1 MGLIELP
8 PMARPLLGAALS
20 AAVLTATPALALSDT
35 TSLRLAQPPA
45 VSTVHVAHDFTSHAH
60 TPKGDLLFPETA
72 LLATTEDGLLF
83 PETARPELP
92 LQRALRE
99 YGPYLPVIFLL
110 WLASGAYFQWRFGV
124 ATPGGGGDRVAEAR
138 AAKRRA
144 DWLEASRIPGADDD
158 AAAAPPPWSLVE
170 AHDDLSGRIGRLKNA
185 LRERFN
191 DRKS

>member
-20 AAVLTATPALALSDT
+20 AALTATPALALSDT
-35 TSLRLAQPPA
+35 PSLRLAQPPA
-45 VSTVHVAHDFTSHAH
+45 VSTVHVTHDLPSH
-60 TPKGDLLFPETA
+60 TTEVSLLFPETA

-83 PETARPELP
+83 PETPRPELP

-170 AHDDLSGRIGRLKNA
+170 AHDDLSARVGRLKDA
-185 LRERFN
+185 LRERF

>member
-1 MGLIELP
+1 M
-8 PMARPLLGAALS
+8 
-20 AAVLTATPALALSDT
+20 
-35 TSLRLAQPPA
+35 
-45 VSTVHVAHDFTSHAH
+45 
-60 TPKGDLLFPETA
+60 LFPETA
-72 LLATTEDGLLF
+72 MLATTEDGLLF
-83 PETARPELP
+83 PETPRPELP

-170 AHDDLSGRIGRLKNA
+170 AHDDFSNRVGRLKDA
-185 LRERFN
+185 LRKRF

>member
-1 MGLIELP
+1 MRLIELP

-20 AAVLTATPALALSDT
+20 AALTATPALALSDT
-35 TSLRLAQPPA
+35 TPLRLAQPPT
-45 VSTVHVAHDFTSHAH
+45 VSTVHVAHDFTSH
-60 TPKGDLLFPETA
+60 TTEVSLLFPETA

-83 PETARPELP
+83 PETPRPELP

-170 AHDDLSGRIGRLKNA
+170 AHDDLSARVGRLKDA
-185 LRERFN
+185 LRERF

>member
-1 MGLIELP
+1 MRLIELP

-35 TSLRLAQPPA
+35 TPLRLAQPPA
-45 VSTVHVAHDFTSHAH
+45 VSTVHVAHDFTPH

-83 PETARPELP
+83 PEPPRPELP

-170 AHDDLSGRIGRLKNA
+170 AHDLFAARVGRLKNA

>member
-1 MGLIELP
+1 
-8 PMARPLLGAALS
+8 MARPLLGAALS
-20 AAVLTATPALALSDT
+20 AALTATPALALSDT
-35 TSLRLAQPPA
+35 TPPRLAQPPT
-45 VSTVHVAHDFTSHAH
+45 VSTVQAAHDFTSQ
-60 TPKGDLLFPETA
+60 TTEGGMLFPETA
-72 LLATTEDGLLF
+72 MLATTEDGLLF
-83 PETARPELP
+83 PETPRPELP

-170 AHDDLSGRIGRLKNA
+170 AHDLFAARVGRLKNA

>member
-1 MGLIELP
+1 MRLELP

-20 AAVLTATPALALSDT
+20 AALTATPALALSDT
-35 TSLRLAQPPA
+35 MPSLQPPA

-83 PETARPELP
+83 PETPRAELP

-170 AHDDLSGRIGRLKNA
+170 AHDDLSARVGRLKDA
-185 LRERFN
+185 LRERF

>member
-20 AAVLTATPALALSDT
+20 AALTATPALALSDT

-45 VSTVHVAHDFTSHAH
+45 VSAVHVAHDFTSH
-60 TPKGDLLFPETA
+60 TTEVSLLFPETA

-83 PETARPELP
+83 PETPRPELP

-170 AHDDLSGRIGRLKNA
+170 AHDDLSARVGRLKDA
-185 LRERFN
+185 LRERF

>member
-20 AAVLTATPALALSDT
+20 AALTATPALALSDT
-35 TSLRLAQPPA
+35 TPLLLAQPPA
-45 VSTVHVAHDFTSHAH
+45 VSTVHVAHDFTSH
-60 TPKGDLLFPETA
+60 TTEVSLLFPETA

-83 PETARPELP
+83 PETPRPELP

>member
-1 MGLIELP
+1 
-8 PMARPLLGAALS
+8 MARPLLGAALS
-20 AAVLTATPALALSDT
+20 AALTATPALALSDT
-35 TSLRLAQPPA
+35 TPPA
-45 VSTVHVAHDFTSHAH
+45 ISTMHVARDFTSQ
-60 TPKGDLLFPETA
+60 TA
-72 LLATTEDGLLF
+72 EDGLLF
-83 PETARPELP
+83 PETAPGLSAWALADSDLTPPEQP

-144 DWLEASRIPGADDD
+144 DWLEASRIPGADDN

-170 AHDDLSGRIGRLKNA
+170 AHDDLSARVGRLKDA
-185 LRERFN
+185 LRERF

>member
-1 MGLIELP
+1 
-8 PMARPLLGAALS
+8 MARPLLGAALS
-20 AAVLTATPALALSDT
+20 AALTATPALALSDT
-35 TSLRLAQPPA
+35 APLHLAQPPA
-45 VSTVHVAHDFTSHAH
+45 VSTVYVATVHVAHDFTPH
-60 TPKGDLLFPETA
+60 TTEGGLLFPEAA

-83 PETARPELP
+83 PETPRPELP

-170 AHDDLSGRIGRLKNA
+170 AHDDLSARVGRLKNA
-185 LRERFN
+185 PRERF

>member
-1 MGLIELP
+1 MRLIELP

-20 AAVLTATPALALSDT
+20 AALTATPALALSDMP
-35 TSLRLAQPPA
+35 SLRLAQPPA
-45 VSTVHVAHDFTSHAH
+45 VSTVHVAHDLTSH
-60 TPKGDLLFPETA
+60 TTEGGGLLFPETA

-83 PETARPELP
+83 PETPRPELP

-170 AHDDLSGRIGRLKNA
+170 AHDDLSARVGRLKDA
-185 LRERFN
+185 LRERF

>member
-1 MGLIELP
+1 MRLELP

-35 TSLRLAQPPA
+35 TPLRLAQPPA
-45 VSTVHVAHDFTSHAH
+45 VSTVHVAHDFTSHTAEVS
-60 TPKGDLLFPETA
+60 LLFPETA

-83 PETARPELP
+83 PETPRPELP

-170 AHDDLSGRIGRLKNA
+170 AHDDFSNRVGRLKDA
-185 LRERFN
+185 LRERF